1 MISFVIPVYN
11 GEKYLRACVESV
23 LGQAEK
29 NLEILLINDGSTDG
43 SWKIIEE
50 LEKQDHRIRRICQEN
65 QGVSAARNRG
75 IAESRGEYIWFLDC
89 DDLLKPGSIRL
100 MTKTAEESSADLIM
114 GNYTYYYQDS
124 NTYREFFQISENRE
138 WTGEEKAKLTHFS
151 AICSAKLWRRQTIVE
166 NSLQFLPLRIGED
179 VGFYICFLACAAKIV
194 TLKEQIFEYRIYDGS
209 SLHSYSLK
217 DLDLIE
223 VFEKTGA
230 FLKEKVGTE
239 QMQKEMLYDQLFHYL
254 LILNRLP
261 QHGTCKER
269 KQIMDAYIAAEQKT
283 DFSDVRDRTDIM
295 ELKQR
300 FDQMTKRRWLY
311 ESDFYAAVY
320 QLARR
325 GKLAV
330 RKCRIFQK
338 RR

>member
-1 MISFVIPVYN
+1 MISFIIPVYN

-23 LGQAEK
+23 LGQAEED
-29 NLEILLINDGSTDG
+29 LEILLVNDGSTDG

-50 LEKQDHRIRRICQEN
+50 LEKQDHRIRGICQKN

-75 IAESRGEYIWFLDC
+75 IAESTGEYIWFLDC

-100 MTKTAEESSADLIM
+100 MAEKARQSNADLIM

-124 NTYREFFQISENRE
+124 NTYREFFQISESRE
-138 WTGEEKAKLTHFS
+138 WSGAEKAKLTHFS
-151 AICSAKLWRRQTIVE
+151 AICSAKLWRRKTITE
-166 NSLQFLPLRIGED
+166 NNLQFLPQRIGED
-179 VGFYICFLACAAKIV
+179 VGFYICFLACAEKIV
-194 TLKEQIFEYRIYDGS
+194 TLKDQIFEYRIYDGS

-230 FLKEKVGTE
+230 FLKEKNETE
-239 QMQKEMLYDQLFHYL
+239 QMQKEMLSDQLFHYL
-254 LILNRLP
+254 LILKRLP
-261 QHGTCKER
+261 QHKTKQER
-269 KQIMDAYIAAEQKT
+269 RQIMDAYTAAEQKM

-295 ELKQR
+295 ERKQQ
-300 FDQMTKRRWLY
+300 FDRMAKRRWLY
-311 ESDFYAAVY
+311 ESNFYAAVY

-330 RKCRIFQK
+330 RKCRAAQK